1 VNSRQAGYDDYIHCS
16 LIACRNRNAQLS
28 NGDAKD
34 CRFKA
39 GTIWTNKK
47 PEAFASG
54 LKCQI
59 IRYGSL

>member
-16 LIACRNRNAQLS
+16 LIACRNRNAQPS

-34 CRFKA
+34 CRVNA
-39 GTIWTNKK
+39 ETIWTNKK

-54 LKCQI
+54 L
-59 IRYGSL
+59 